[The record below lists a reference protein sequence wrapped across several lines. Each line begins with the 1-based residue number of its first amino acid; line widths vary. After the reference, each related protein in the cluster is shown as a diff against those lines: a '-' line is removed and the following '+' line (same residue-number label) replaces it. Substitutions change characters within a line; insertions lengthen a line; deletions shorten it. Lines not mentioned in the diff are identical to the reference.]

1 MLHSFRATA
10 FVLGALAILC
20 CARPSIAQTDS
31 ADRWGFL
38 FSVGWSTLHTDGKSV
53 LDNEDG
59 WYIDSE
65 ILYQLQPES
74 PLWLGVGFAGS
85 YFEADRDF
93 DFGSGLITNELE
105 VSADLGLFAIEPRL
119 TYVLLPRKTGD
130 NGLFLSGRLGAG
142 LLIADQ
148 SQLSVIETGNVVTF
162 SGDSDTTF
170 AFEVRPRRPSGLQRR
185 TLAGRGAE
193 FSYMWAWGDFDPLNS
208 NTLEEGRAGVFFRFT
223 Y

>member
-10 FVLGALAILC
+10 FLLGALAILS
-20 CARPSIAQTDS
+20 CATPSIAQTDS

-119 TYVLLPRKTGD
+119 TYVLLPRGKD
-130 NGLFLSGRLGAG
+130 DRSLFLTGRLGAG

-148 SQLSVIETGNVVTF
+148 SQLSVIETGNIVTF

-170 AFEVRPRRPSGLQRR
+170 AFEVRPAVQVGYSGGHWQ
-185 TLAGRGAE
+185 AGAE

-208 NTLEEGRAGVFFRFT
+208 NTIEEARAGVFFRFS